1 MYLVCVK
8 HVLKGCKSF
17 IKQDE
22 NMKLAVTEKCIK
34 KNKNKNQRNSAWTA
48 VKFMLTQKDVCVLEE
63 AKH

>member
-1 MYLVCVK
+1 MYLVCMK

-34 KNKNKNQRNSAWTA
+34 KKPKTKTREIQHEQ
-48 VKFMLTQKDVCVLEE
+48 L
-63 AKH
+63 

>member
-34 KNKNKNQRNSAWTA
+34 KTKTKTREIQHEQ
-48 VKFMLTQKDVCVLEE
+48 L
-63 AKH
+63 